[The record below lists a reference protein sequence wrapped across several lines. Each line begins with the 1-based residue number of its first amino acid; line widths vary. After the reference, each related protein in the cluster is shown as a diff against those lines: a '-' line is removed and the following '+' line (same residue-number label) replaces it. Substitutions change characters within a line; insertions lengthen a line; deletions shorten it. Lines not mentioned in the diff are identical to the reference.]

1 MKNKKQKDI
10 SAKQLFSNTV
20 FVLKF
25 LYKTNRILYF
35 IRIPML
41 LLQVVSTFIPIIFV
55 RYILNAVTVENS
67 MYNAMIYVMAMAI
80 LTFVVSVLSNIFS
93 SCDQKQ
99 VARTRY
105 LANLALGKSVMR
117 LRYEDLERPET
128 KSFVTLAQEDSMLY
142 ILTLVSN
149 FISSIIKVAGL
160 TAIVLTFQPLILV
173 LIAAV
178 IAVKMF
184 IDKKRRQRLQFYRSV
199 WAPINRKSSYIVESM
214 REIQYAKEIR
224 VNDLSGWL
232 CKKLQEHLDS
242 EVYPLNKKSEK
253 ENCRLNMFT
262 TVTGILQECVVYFIL
277 AYRVIFAGMSIGDF
291 SMYMTS
297 IKNFTDSVTGV
308 FWNYSRLIIMSRF
321 AREFRYCIEL
331 EKNIKKQGTE
341 HLTDHGNPRDLKIEF
356 RNVSFTYPDTD
367 KVILKNISITI
378 DPHESLS
385 IVGINGA
392 GKTTFV
398 KLLCRLYEPTE
409 GEILVNGIPIQKI
422 PLDEYYDLLGVVF
435 QDFKLFSF
443 SVRENVCLDTV
454 GDDSRLAKCMEKS
467 GLADKM
473 GTLPNKFDTMIN
485 KEFDDFGIEFS
496 GGEGQKLAI
505 ARALYKDAPLIILD
519 EPTSALDP
527 IAEYEIYSRFHQLT
541 DGKSTIYI
549 SHRLSSTR
557 FTDKIAVFSEGELC
571 EYGNHNELMQ
581 IDGGVYKN
589 MFEMQAQYYI

>member
-1 MKNKKQKDI
+1 MKNKKHKSI

-25 LYKTNRILYF
+25 LYKTNKKLYL
-35 IRIPML
+35 IRIPVL
-41 LLQVVSTFIPIIFV
+41 LLQVTSTFIPIIFV
-55 RYILNAVTVENS
+55 RYILNAVTVGNN
-67 MYNAMIYVMAMAI
+67 MHNAMIYVMAMAI
-80 LTFVVSVLSNIFS
+80 LTFVVGVLNNIFS

-117 LRYEDLERPET
+117 LQYEDLERPET
-128 KSFVTLAQEDSMLY
+128 KSFVSLAQEDSMLY

-149 FISSIIKVAGL
+149 FISSIIRVAGL
-160 TAIVLTFQPLILV
+160 TAIVLTFQPLILI

-184 IDKKRRQRLQFYRSV
+184 IDKKKRHRLEFYRSV
-199 WAPINRKSSYIVESM
+199 WAPINRKSAYIIESM
-214 REIQYAKEIR
+214 KEIQYAKEIR
-224 VNDLSGWL
+224 VNNLSGWL

-242 EVYPLNKKSEK
+242 EVYPLKKKSEK
-253 ENCRLNMFT
+253 ENRRLNMFT
-262 TVTGILQECVVYFIL
+262 TITGILQECVVYFIL

-297 IKNFTDSVTGV
+297 IQNFTDSITGV

-331 EKNIKKQGTE
+331 EKNIKKQGIE
-341 HLTDHGNPRDLKIEF
+341 HLEDHGSSEDLKIEF

-367 KVILKNISITI
+367 KVILKNISIAI
-378 DPHESLS
+378 EPRQSLS
-385 IVGINGA
+385 IVGVNGA

-398 KLLCRLYEPTE
+398 KLLCRLYEPTA
-409 GEILVNGIPIQKI
+409 GEILINGIPIQNI

-443 SVRENVCLDTV
+443 SVRENVCLDTE
-454 GDDSRLAKCMEKS
+454 GDDSKLTKCIEKS
-467 GLADKM
+467 GLADKI
-473 GTLPNKFDTMIN
+473 GTLPNKYNTMIN

-505 ARALYKDAPLIILD
+505 ARALYKEAPLIILD

-527 IAEYEIYSRFHQLT
+527 IAEYEIYNRFHQLT

-557 FTDKIAVFSEGELC
+557 FTDKIAVFSDGELC
-571 EYGNHNELMQ
+571 EYGNHDELMQ
-581 IDGGVYKN
+581 IENGVYKN
-589 MFEMQAQYYI
+589 MFEMQAQYYR